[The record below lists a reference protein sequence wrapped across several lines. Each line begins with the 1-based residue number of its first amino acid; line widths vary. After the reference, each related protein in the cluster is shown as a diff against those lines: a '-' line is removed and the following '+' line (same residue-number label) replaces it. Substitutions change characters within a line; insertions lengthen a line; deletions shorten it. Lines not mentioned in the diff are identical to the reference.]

1 MAAPSSFECR
11 NGYNNHL
18 PVQAAGITERDY
30 RNTMME
36 NVVVFV
42 NDKMNAILTGLLD
55 EKLESLNEFK
65 YL

>member
-1 MAAPSSFECR
+1 MQERLQQSSSCTSSR
-11 NGYNNHL
+11 
-18 PVQAAGITERDY
+18 ITERDY
-30 RNTMME
+30 LNTMME

>member
-1 MAAPSSFECR
+1 MQERLQQSSSCTSSR
-11 NGYNNHL
+11 
-18 PVQAAGITERDY
+18 ITERDY
-30 RNTMME
+30 LNTMME
-36 NVVVFV
+36 NVIVFV

>member
-1 MAAPSSFECR
+1 
-11 NGYNNHL
+11 
-18 PVQAAGITERDY
+18 
-30 RNTMME
+30 ME

>member
-1 MAAPSSFECR
+1 MQERLQQSSSCTTSR
-11 NGYNNHL
+11 
-18 PVQAAGITERDY
+18 ITERDY
-30 RNTMME
+30 LNTMME

-55 EKLESLNEFK
+55 EELESLNEFK

>member
-1 MAAPSSFECR
+1 MQERLQQSSPCTSSR
-11 NGYNNHL
+11 
-18 PVQAAGITERDY
+18 ITERDY
-30 RNTMME
+30 LNTMME

-55 EKLESLNEFK
+55 EELESLNEFK

>member
-1 MAAPSSFECR
+1 MQERLQQSSSCTSSR
-11 NGYNNHL
+11 
-18 PVQAAGITERDY
+18 ITERDY
-30 RNTMME
+30 LNTMME

-55 EKLESLNEFK
+55 EELESLNEFK